1 MWRRGR
7 REEVEEED
15 RIRECIQLSK
25 DWLNR
30 NLEVILVE
38 NIRKATER
46 PPIWWQFLGF
56 ILTGI
61 LGGVGLGILIA
72 YLTFPKAPIVPAYV
86 PPLPA
91 ANVTIP
97 GVGGG

>member
-1 MWRRGR
+1 MLKRRR
-7 REEVEEED
+7 KEEPLEED

-30 NLEVILVE
+30 NLEVIMVE

-56 ILTGI
+56 ILTGV
-61 LGGVGLGILIA
+61 LGGIGLGILIA
-72 YLTFPKAPIVPAYV
+72 YLTFPKAPIVSPYV

-91 ANVTIP
+91 PNISI
-97 GVGGG
+97 GGG